1 MKLSLNIT
9 VNCIKRVFASAI
21 LLLMMIHANAQSNN
35 PKYDKHLADSLGA
48 DDYGMKMYVL
58 VILKP
63 GSNKIDDKQKADS
76 LFIGHLQ
83 NIGQLAKIGKLVAA
97 GPLKKNEKGY
107 EGIFVLNVRTIEE
120 ANTLL
125 ETDPAIKAKMLDTE
139 LFQWYGS
146 AALPLYLK
154 YHDNVKKKDF

>member
-1 MKLSLNIT
+1 
-9 VNCIKRVFASAI
+9 
-21 LLLMMIHANAQSNN
+21 
-35 PKYDKHLADSLGA
+35 
-48 DDYGMKMYVL
+48 MYVL